1 MATKKTPL
9 RRHDAENEIKTLHKH
24 LSYANRVIELFL
36 PPQTSEVLDIMET
49 VVKQGIDGAFSGDR
63 GFTLEQYAQYLSNLT
78 FDALHNSGIKDE
90 ESFEETK
97 IFRDDVLDRD

>member
-9 RRHDAENEIKTLHKH
+9 RRSDKDERTRLIKN

-49 VVKQGIDGAFSGDR
+49 VVKRGLDEAFSGDR

-78 FDALHNSGIKDE
+78 FDALHNTGIRDE
-90 ESFEETK
+90 ESFSETALHPETSR
-97 IFRDDVLDRD
+97 FEDL